1 MINSVPSGAGLRPAR
16 RQSKT
21 GATLLATLLLATPLL
36 AEVKL
41 ASPFTSHMV
50 LQRELPVP
58 VWGTADAGAQI
69 TVEFAGQKRSATA
82 DTDGRWRATL
92 DPLIANAHPQELVVT
107 ATNRESKIADQK
119 LQDVLVGEVWLASG
133 QSNMAFTVSVKAAYY
148 AGMLDEEKEIAAA
161 NHPEIRMFMGKAAKA
176 YTPQSELGGQWQVC
190 TPETV
195 PAWSAVGY
203 LFARDLQQEL
213 KVPVGIVTVAFG
225 ASCAQ
230 AWIRRAAMLDAP
242 GFKTVVDRFDAAVKS
257 YKPPTPEEQEQQKE
271 TAAKAKADGKR
282 APRGRADPV
291 QDQHNPTVL
300 FNGMIA
306 PVVPFAIRGVIWYQG
321 ESITAPRELFPRW
334 NELLVSDW
342 RKLWGREFP
351 FYFVQ
356 LAALN
361 NSSNSP
367 QVREWQAEALKIP
380 NTAMAV
386 TIDIGDKTNVHPK
399 NKAPLGDRLARIALA
414 RDYGRQIEYSGP
426 LFQSA
431 SVENGAVRVKFSHVG
446 GGLVAKDGALK
457 TFEVA
462 GADGTFVP
470 AEATIDGD
478 TLLVR
483 AAPVAAPVIARYA
496 WANYPEGA
504 NLYNGAGL
512 PASPFRT
519 DHPLANPTP

>member
-1 MINSVPSGAGLRPAR
+1 MKRTTFLSSFLAGAALLALAGVPSLVR
-16 RQSKT
+16 
-21 GATLLATLLLATPLL
+21 

-41 ASPFTSHMV
+41 ASPFTDHMV

-58 VWGTADAGAQI
+58 VWGWADPGAQV
-69 TVEFAGQKRSATA
+69 TVEFAGQKKSATA
-82 DTDGRWRATL
+82 GADRAWRVTL
-92 DPLIANAHPQELVVT
+92 DPLTASASPRELVVT
-107 ATNRESKIADQK
+107 STNPKSEIENRKCA
-119 LQDVLVGEVWLASG
+119 DVLVGEVWIGSG
-133 QSNMAFTVSVKAAYY
+133 QSNMAFTVSKKTAYY
-148 AGMLDEEKEIAAA
+148 AGLVDEEKEIAAA
-161 NHPEIRMFMGKAAKA
+161 NYPQVRMFMGKSAKT
-176 YTPQSELGGQWQVC
+176 YTPQSELGGEWQVC

-203 LFARDLQQEL
+203 LFARDLHREL

-230 AWIRRAAMLDAP
+230 AWVRRDAMLDDPA
-242 GFKTVVDRFDAAVKS
+242 FKAVLDRFDAAVKAFV
-257 YKPPTPEEQEQQKE
+257 PPTPEEQAQQKE
-271 TAAKAKADGKR
+271 AAAKAKAAGQR

-300 FNGMIA
+300 FNGMVA
-306 PVVPFAIRGVIWYQG
+306 PIVPFAFRGAIWYQG
-321 ESITAPRELFPRW
+321 ESITAPKELFPRW

-342 RKLWGREFP
+342 RKLWGRNFP

-356 LAALN
+356 LAALD

-367 QVREWQAEALKIP
+367 QVREWQAEGLKIP

-386 TIDIGDKTNVHPK
+386 TIDIGDQKDVHPH

-414 RDYGRQIEYSGP
+414 RDYGRKIEYSGP

-431 SVENGAVRVKFSHVG
+431 STEGNAIRVKFAHTG

-462 GADGTFVP
+462 GADGKYVP

-483 AAPVAAPVIARYA
+483 AAGVAGPVTARYA

-519 DHPLANPTP
+519 DHPLASPTP